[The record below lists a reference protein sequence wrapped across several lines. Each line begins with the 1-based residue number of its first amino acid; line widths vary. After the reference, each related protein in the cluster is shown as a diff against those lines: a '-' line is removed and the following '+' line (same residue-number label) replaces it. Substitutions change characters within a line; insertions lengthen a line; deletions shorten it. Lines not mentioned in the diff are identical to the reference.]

1 MTALTLGS
9 TPARS
14 RQEVVELIALVSTF
28 NGELGR
34 LSEETDKTVRELQS
48 AAERKAHALR
58 EAVTEATSKVQAW
71 FRVHPEEAAQV
82 EGAEAFLSDPVETQL
97 AAVVLASARPLT
109 ERQKLILEGLKK
121 GQVLRRI
128 HKQRAYSLIWPGA
141 PKIAQRSV
149 NTNHVFDLQ
158 HRFLD
163 PYDPATG
170 ERLWAV
176 SAFDDRAV
184 EFRLKPG
191 VVVPC

>member
-1 MTALTLGS
+1 MTAMTLGS

-14 RQEVVELIALVSTF
+14 RQEVVELIALVGRL
-28 NGELGR
+28 NAELGR
-34 LSEETDKTVRELQS
+34 VSEETDKTIQELQH
-48 AAERKAHALR
+48 AADKKARQIR
-58 EAVTEATSKVQAW
+58 EAIAEATAKVQAW
-71 FRVHPEEAAQV
+71 FRVHPEEADQV
-82 EGAEAFLSDPVETQL
+82 PGAEAFLSDPVETQL

-128 HKQRAYSLIWPGA
+128 HKHRSYSLIWPGS
-141 PKIAQRSV
+141 PKIAQKSV

-163 PYDPATG
+163 AHDPETG
-170 ERLWAV
+170 ERLYAV
-176 SAFDDRAV
+176 SAFDQRAV